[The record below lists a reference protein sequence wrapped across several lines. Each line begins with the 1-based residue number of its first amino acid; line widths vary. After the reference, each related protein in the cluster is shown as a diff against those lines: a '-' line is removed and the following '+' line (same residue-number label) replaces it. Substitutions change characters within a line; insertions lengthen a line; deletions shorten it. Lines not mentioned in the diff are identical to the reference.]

1 MAVDRSVLT
10 PQQRLAIS
18 RRALF
23 NQFEDALDNDA
34 PNQPVHADDSRSDT
48 EGVGSRA
55 SQTPR
60 SRRNSKQSWLS
71 GYINGFPALAIARN
85 IGERWWRRHPAN
97 AAVQLA
103 RPLLGRYARQQPA
116 KLVAIA
122 AGTGA
127 LLVLVKPWRL
137 LSATA
142 LIAAVLKTSDVADM
156 VTSLVHNN
164 NANLRD

>member
-23 NQFEDALDNDA
+23 NQFEDELDDGPSPSN
-34 PNQPVHADDSRSDT
+34 HADS
-48 EGVGSRA
+48 
-55 SQTPR
+55 SQTDVDGGAVSHAVTSQR
-60 SRRNSKQSWLS
+60 QTKRGFLD
-71 GYINGFPALAIARN
+71 GYISGFPALAIARN

-97 AAVQLA
+97 AVVQLA
-103 RPLLGRYARQQPA
+103 RPVLGRYARQKPA
-116 KLVAIA
+116 KLIAIA

-127 LLVLVKPWRL
+127 LLMLTRPWRL

-164 NANLRD
+164 TNLRD

>member
-23 NQFEDALDNDA
+23 NQLDDELEDDETSNSDYSTGTHAVADGIHSSGVATSQRRTGRGFLD
-34 PNQPVHADDSRSDT
+34 
-48 EGVGSRA
+48 
-55 SQTPR
+55 
-60 SRRNSKQSWLS
+60 
-71 GYINGFPALAIARN
+71 GYIKGFPALAIARN

-97 AAVQLA
+97 AVVQLA
-103 RPLLGRYARQQPA
+103 RPVLGRYARQKPA

-127 LLVLVKPWRL
+127 LLVLIKPWRL

-164 NANLRD
+164 NNAN

>member
-1 MAVDRSVLT
+1 MAADRSILT
-10 PQQRLAIS
+10 PQQRLAVS

-23 NQFEDALDNDA
+23 NQFEDELKDDATSDSNYPTGGHAVADKAHSSSAASSQRHAGRGFLD
-34 PNQPVHADDSRSDT
+34 
-48 EGVGSRA
+48 
-55 SQTPR
+55 
-60 SRRNSKQSWLS
+60 
-71 GYINGFPALAIARN
+71 GYISGFPALAIARN

-97 AAVQLA
+97 AVVQLA
-103 RPLLGRYARQQPA
+103 RPVLGRYARQKPA

-127 LLVLVKPWRL
+127 LLVLIKPWRL

-164 NANLRD
+164 NVD

>member
-23 NQFEDALDNDA
+23 NQFEDELDDGRSPSN
-34 PNQPVHADDSRSDT
+34 HAAS
-48 EGVGSRA
+48 
-55 SQTPR
+55 SQTDADGSAVSHAVPSQR
-60 SRRNSKQSWLS
+60 QAKRGFLD
-71 GYINGFPALAIARN
+71 GYISGFPALAIARN

-97 AAVQLA
+97 AVVQLA
-103 RPLLGRYARQQPA
+103 RPVLGRYARQKPA
-116 KLVAIA
+116 KLIAIA

-127 LLVLVKPWRL
+127 LLMLTRPWRL

-164 NANLRD
+164 TNLRD

>member
-23 NQFEDALDNDA
+23 NQFEDELEDDETSNSVHLNGSHTVADGIHSSGAATSQRHAGRGFLD
-34 PNQPVHADDSRSDT
+34 
-48 EGVGSRA
+48 
-55 SQTPR
+55 
-60 SRRNSKQSWLS
+60 

-97 AAVQLA
+97 AVVQLA
-103 RPLLGRYARQQPA
+103 RPVLGRYARQKPA

-127 LLVLVKPWRL
+127 LLVLIKPWRL

-156 VTSLVHNN
+156 VTSLVHNDN
-164 NANLRD
+164 NAN

>member
-23 NQFEDALDNDA
+23 NQFEDELDDDGAASHNYTTG
-34 PNQPVHADDSRSDT
+34 NQPDT
-48 EGVGSRA
+48 GTDVAPRTA
-55 SQTPR
+55 LSQRPLKR
-60 SRRNSKQSWLS
+60 GLLD
-71 GYINGFPALAIARN
+71 GYISGFPALAIARN

-97 AAVQLA
+97 AVVQLA
-103 RPLLGRYARQQPA
+103 RPVLGRYARQKPA
-116 KLVAIA
+116 KLIAIA

-127 LLVLVKPWRL
+127 LLMLTRPWRL

-156 VTSLVHNN
+156 VTSMVHNN
-164 NANLRD
+164 VNSRN

>member
-23 NQFEDALDNDA
+23 NQFEDELEDDGATSSNYA
-34 PNQPVHADDSRSDT
+34 TGNQPDT
-48 EGVGSRA
+48 GTDLAPRA
-55 SQTPR
+55 APSQR
-60 SRRNSKQSWLS
+60 QAKRGLLD
-71 GYINGFPALAIARN
+71 GYISGFPALAIARN

-97 AAVQLA
+97 AVVQLA
-103 RPLLGRYARQQPA
+103 RPVLGCYARQKPA
-116 KLVAIA
+116 KLIAIA

-127 LLVLVKPWRL
+127 LLMLTRPWRL

-142 LIAAVLKTSDVADM
+142 LIAAVMKTSDVADM
-156 VTSLVHNN
+156 VTSLVNKN
-164 NANLRD
+164 VNLRD

>member
-1 MAVDRSVLT
+1 MAVDRSILT

-23 NQFEDALDNDA
+23 NQFEDELEEDGVDSSGNSGASSADGTTRNLAGHAPSSPRATKRGFLD
-34 PNQPVHADDSRSDT
+34 
-48 EGVGSRA
+48 
-55 SQTPR
+55 
-60 SRRNSKQSWLS
+60 
-71 GYINGFPALAIARN
+71 GYISGIPALAIARN

-97 AAVQLA
+97 AVVQLA
-103 RPLLGRYARQQPA
+103 RPVLGRYARQKPA
-116 KLVAIA
+116 KLIAIA

-127 LLVLVKPWRL
+127 LLILIKPWRL

-164 NANLRD
+164 NVNLPD

>member
-23 NQFEDALDNDA
+23 NQFEDELEDDGTSNSNYPAGSHTVADGTHSSSAAPSQRHAGRGLLD
-34 PNQPVHADDSRSDT
+34 
-48 EGVGSRA
+48 
-55 SQTPR
+55 
-60 SRRNSKQSWLS
+60 
-71 GYINGFPALAIARN
+71 GYISGFPALAIARN

-97 AAVQLA
+97 AVVQLA
-103 RPLLGRYARQQPA
+103 RPLLGRYARQKPA

-142 LIAAVLKTSDVADM
+142 LIAAVLKTSDIADM

-164 NANLRD
+164 NANLND

>member
-23 NQFEDALDNDA
+23 NQFEDELYDDRESPSNPPVSMQTDTDGNLLSNSVRSQRQTKRGFLD
-34 PNQPVHADDSRSDT
+34 
-48 EGVGSRA
+48 
-55 SQTPR
+55 
-60 SRRNSKQSWLS
+60 
-71 GYINGFPALAIARN
+71 GYISGFPALAVARN

-97 AAVQLA
+97 AVVQLA
-103 RPLLGRYARQQPA
+103 RPLLGRYARQKPA

-127 LLVLVKPWRL
+127 LLMLTRPWRL

-164 NANLRD
+164 TSPRE